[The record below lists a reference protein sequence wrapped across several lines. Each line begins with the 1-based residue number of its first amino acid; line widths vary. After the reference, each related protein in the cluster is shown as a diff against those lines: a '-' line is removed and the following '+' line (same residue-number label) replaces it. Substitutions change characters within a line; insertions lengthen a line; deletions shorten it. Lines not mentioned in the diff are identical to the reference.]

1 MKLPNQNQMP
11 STVDAEPMILPST
24 PNNCRK
30 SKAPGVAAK
39 EHSNL
44 ETAALFSKKAFLSKF
59 CDESLGKFRPKPMR
73 GSRN

>member
-11 STVDAEPMILPST
+11 STVDAEPMVLPST

-30 SKAPGVAAK
+30 GKAPGAAAK

-44 ETAALFSKKAFLSKF
+44 ETAALFSKGHFSGL
-59 CDESLGKFRPKPMR
+59 EV
-73 GSRN
+73 SR